1 MESINWEA
9 ISALAEIIGVVAV
22 AASLVFVG
30 LQIMRNTQATKVAA
44 VQNIT
49 SDLIT
54 LNFQVGA
61 DGDFSKILYNG
72 WIHPGLLDT
81 DDQFRHNNI
90 MTGPLQIFLN
100 MFYQQKKGTFD
111 DELFVPYLNYL
122 RTICALPGVR
132 IYWSGRAGWY
142 PDDFRNFMKR
152 EIFAK
157 ADDTIY
163 RKYLESENAPNS

>member
-30 LQIMRNTQATKVAA
+30 LQIMRNTHATKVAA

-61 DGDFSKILYNG
+61 DGDFSKIFYNG
-72 WIHPGLLDT
+72 WVHPGLLDT
-81 DDQFRHNNI
+81 DD
-90 MTGPLQIFLN
+90 
-100 MFYQQKKGTFD
+100 
-111 DELFVPYLNYL
+111 
-122 RTICALPGVR
+122 
-132 IYWSGRAGWY
+132 
-142 PDDFRNFMKR
+142 
-152 EIFAK
+152 
-157 ADDTIY
+157 
-163 RKYLESENAPNS
+163 

>member
-30 LQIMRNTQATKVAA
+30 LQIMWNTQATKVAV

-81 DDQFRHNNI
+81 DD
-90 MTGPLQIFLN
+90 
-100 MFYQQKKGTFD
+100 
-111 DELFVPYLNYL
+111 
-122 RTICALPGVR
+122 
-132 IYWSGRAGWY
+132 
-142 PDDFRNFMKR
+142 
-152 EIFAK
+152 
-157 ADDTIY
+157 
-163 RKYLESENAPNS
+163 